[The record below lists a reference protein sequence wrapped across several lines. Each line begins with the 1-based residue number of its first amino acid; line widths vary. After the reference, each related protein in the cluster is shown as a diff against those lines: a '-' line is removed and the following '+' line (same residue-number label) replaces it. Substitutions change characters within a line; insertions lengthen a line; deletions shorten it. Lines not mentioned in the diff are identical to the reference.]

1 MKKITWPALMAAVLI
16 LAACGSDDSEADG
29 TEDTEAVEDTD
40 AVEDTEVVEDT
51 MTDEP
56 PEDTTADESSDP
68 AAADTTEAVEDT
80 TTSAAA
86 EDTTAESSDPAAED
100 ASEEAA
106 DPEAAPTPPGVDQLM
121 AAGEEMIVVNQLS
134 PSTEEQI
141 AEFQQPGPDGPIY
154 MVNLLEFKEVAEY
167 EDGRETD
174 LTGREAYALYAEGQ
188 RDVLPLFG
196 AEVVFEGDV
205 SFLTIGQVEE
215 LWDEVAIVRYPSR
228 ATLLEMSA
236 SPEFQAVEVHRIA
249 GLEGQLNIETVG
261 PGTGP

>member
-1 MKKITWPALMAAVLI
+1 MKKITGPALLAAVLL
-16 LAACGSDDSEADG
+16 LAACGSDDSEAD
-29 TEDTEAVEDTD
+29 DTE

-51 MTDEP
+51 TTDEP
-56 PEDTTADESSDP
+56 PEDTTADESSD

-86 EDTTAESSDPAAED
+86 EDTTADESSDPAAED

-106 DPEAAPTPPGVDQLM
+106 DLGAAPTPPGADQQV

-249 GLEGQLNIETVG
+249 GLEGQLNIETVDPVVG
-261 PGTGP
+261 P